1 MKLKSSLLICATL
14 LALSGCGEAV
24 NPEPENVL
32 NSIEI
37 DSSLAKVEYKEG
49 DLIDPSNLLIKCNW
63 AKGEID
69 VHYEECP
76 NEFSF
81 LPSLE
86 TELKAS
92 DTSVTVTFK
101 GKSSSYG
108 ITVSE
113 KEEYDEYTLDFSS
126 IDLGSKRQIFGT
138 EDDFTTLV
146 NEALNDQVEEDLLTG
161 INVTANNSV
170 KLEQSDFPSK
180 FENVQGLIIGTS
192 KYDGE
197 IEFQFSRKLHS
208 VSIEIQQYY
217 NIFLEAG
224 VVKTRYD
231 GQRYVEEGDDYYY
244 EGYYEVEVNEEK
256 VEGSGVSYTY
266 DDTWQV
272 IELDPPVIPEIE
284 TQTVTIDDTSL
295 SIYGFAAVR
304 TRIYKLTLQF
314 EK

>member
-1 MKLKSSLLICATL
+1 MKLKSSLLACATL
-14 LALSGCGEAV
+14 LALSGCGESV

-49 DLIDPSNLLIKCNW
+49 DLLDPSNLLIKCNW
-63 AKGEID
+63 TKGEID
-69 VHYEECP
+69 VYYEECP
-76 NEFSF
+76 AEFTF

-86 TELKAS
+86 TELKTS

-101 GKSSSYG
+101 GKSSSYE

-113 KEEYDEYTLDFSS
+113 KEEYEEYTLDFSS
-126 IDLGSKRQIFGT
+126 IDMGSKRQIFGT

-146 NEALNDQVEEDLLTG
+146 SKALNDQVEEDLLTG
-161 INVTANNSV
+161 INVTSNNSV

-180 FENVQGLIIGTS
+180 FDNVQGLIIGTS

-197 IEFQFSRKLHS
+197 IEFQFSKKLHS

-217 NIFLEAG
+217 NIFLESG

-231 GQRYVEEGDDYYY
+231 GQRYVEEGDDYY

-284 TQTVTIDDTSL
+284 TQTVTINDTSL
-295 SIYGFAAVR
+295 SICGFAAVR
-304 TRIYKLTLQF
+304 TRIFKLILQF

>member
-1 MKLKSSLLICATL
+1 MKLKSSLLACATL
-14 LALSGCGEAV
+14 LALSGCGESV

-49 DLIDPSNLLIKCNW
+49 DLLDPSNLLIKCNW
-63 AKGEID
+63 TKGEID
-69 VHYEECP
+69 VYYEECP
-76 NEFSF
+76 TEFTF

-86 TELKAS
+86 TELKTS
-92 DTSVTVTFK
+92 DTSVTVTYK
-101 GKSSSYG
+101 GKSSSYE

-113 KEEYDEYTLDFSS
+113 KEEYEEYTLDFSS
-126 IDLGSKRQIFGT
+126 IDMGSKRQIFGT

-146 NEALNDQVEEDLLTG
+146 SKALNDQVEEDLLTG
-161 INVTANNSV
+161 INVTTNNSV

-180 FENVQGLIIGTS
+180 FDNVQGLIIGTS

-197 IEFQFSRKLHS
+197 IEFQFSKKLHS

-217 NIFLEAG
+217 NIFLESG

-231 GQRYVEEGDDYYY
+231 GQRYVEEGDDYY

-272 IELDPPVIPEIE
+272 IELDPPIIPEIE

-295 SIYGFAAVR
+295 SICGFAAVR
-304 TRIYKLTLQF
+304 TRIFKLILQF

>member
-1 MKLKSSLLICATL
+1 MKLKSTLLVCAAL

-24 NPEPENVL
+24 NPEPENTL

-37 DSSLAKVEYKEG
+37 DSSLAKVKYKEG
-49 DLIDPSNLLIKCNW
+49 DLLDPSNLLIKCNW
-63 AKGEID
+63 TKGEID
-69 VHYEECP
+69 VYYEECP
-76 NEFSF
+76 TEFTF

-86 TELKAS
+86 TELKTS

-101 GKSSSYG
+101 GKSSSYE
-108 ITVSE
+108 ITVSQ
-113 KEEYDEYTLDFSS
+113 KEEYEEYTLDFSS
-126 IDLGSKRQIFGT
+126 IDMGSKRQIFGT

-146 NEALNDQVEEDLLTG
+146 SKALNDQVEEDLLTG
-161 INVTANNSV
+161 INVTTNNSV

-180 FENVQGLIIGTS
+180 FDNVQGLIIGTS

-197 IEFQFSRKLHS
+197 IEFQFSKKLHS

-217 NIFLEAG
+217 NIFLESG
-224 VVKTRYD
+224 VIKTRYD
-231 GQRYVEEGDDYYY
+231 GQRYVEEGDDYYF
-244 EGYYEVEVNEEK
+244 EGYYEIEVNEEK

-272 IELDPPVIPEIE
+272 IELDPPIIPEIE
-284 TQTVTIDDTSL
+284 TQTVTIDDSSL

-304 TRIYKLTLQF
+304 TRIFKLILQF

>member
-1 MKLKSSLLICATL
+1 MKLKSSLLACATL
-14 LALSGCGEAV
+14 LALSGCVESL

-49 DLIDPSNLLIKCNW
+49 DLLDPSNLLIKCNW
-63 AKGEID
+63 TKGEID
-69 VHYEECP
+69 VYYEECP
-76 NEFSF
+76 TEFTF

-86 TELKAS
+86 TELKTS
-92 DTSVTVTFK
+92 DTSVTVTYK
-101 GKSSSYG
+101 GKSSSYE

-113 KEEYDEYTLDFSS
+113 KEEYEEYTLDFSS
-126 IDLGSKRQIFGT
+126 IDMGSKRQIFGT

-146 NEALNDQVEEDLLTG
+146 SKALNDQVEEDLLTG
-161 INVTANNSV
+161 INVTTNNSV

-180 FENVQGLIIGTS
+180 FDNVQGLIIGTS

-197 IEFQFSRKLHS
+197 IEFQFSKKLHS

-217 NIFLEAG
+217 NIFLESG

-231 GQRYVEEGDDYYY
+231 GQRYVEEGDDYY

-272 IELDPPVIPEIE
+272 IELDPPIIPEIE

-295 SIYGFAAVR
+295 SICGFAAVR
-304 TRIYKLTLQF
+304 TRIFKLILQF